1 MAPEIKYA
9 QSGDVAIAYMTIG
22 SGPVDIVYA
31 PGSISHLEHELAE
44 PRWAGFIRD
53 LSRMARVIKF
63 DKRGTGLSDR
73 VNSPNMDQRIDDIR
87 AVMDAAGSERAILLG
102 ISEGGSMCALFA
114 ATYPHRVSKL
124 ILMASFADRKQAIP
138 SNSRQWIPTAE
149 ELRAAWGTGAS
160 LSLYS
165 TELPKDPAF
174 LEWWQKFERL
184 SASPNA
190 LIELRRYNAEIDVK
204 AILPSIQAPTLVV
217 HGIGDFRIS
226 VEASRDMVRRI
237 PDAKLVEIDS
247 DNHLIWLD
255 QTGAVI
261 SAIQSFVG
269 LPDAPA
275 IEDRVL
281 ATVLFTDIVD
291 STRQAVD
298 LGDAEWRRKLQ
309 AHDSVVEYE
318 IGKLQ
323 GRRIKSL
330 GDGVLATFETPGRAV
345 KCALSIIS
353 RVASIGLAVRAGLHT
368 GELNVARDGDVSG
381 IAVHIASRVN
391 HQASANEVWTTR
403 TVKDLVAGSGLR
415 FIDRG
420 SNALKGLD
428 EPLRLYQ
435 AVEQDQSK
443 QI

>member
-44 PRWAGFIRD
+44 PRWAGFVRD
-53 LSRMARVIKF
+53 LSQIARVIKF

-73 VNSPNMDQRIDDIR
+73 VNSPSMDERIDDIR

-124 ILMASFADRKQAIP
+124 ILLASFADRKQAIP
-138 SNSRQWIPTAE
+138 STSNQWIPTAH
-149 ELRAAWGTGAS
+149 ELREYWGSGAS

-165 TELPKDPAF
+165 TDLPKNPAF
-174 LEWWQKFERL
+174 LEWWKKFERL
-184 SASPNA
+184 SASPKA

-204 AILPSIQAPTLVV
+204 AILPSIQAPALII
-217 HGIGDFRIS
+217 HGTSDIRIS
-226 VEASRDMVRRI
+226 VEASREMARRI
-237 PDAKLVEIDS
+237 PNAKLVEIES

-255 QTGAVI
+255 ETGSVI
-261 SAIQSFVG
+261 SAIRSFVG

-275 IEDRVL
+275 TEDRVL

-291 STRQAVD
+291 STRQAVE
-298 LGDAEWRRKLQ
+298 LGDAEWTRKLQ
-309 AHDSVVEYE
+309 AHDAVVELA
-318 IGKLQ
+318 INNSR

-330 GDGVLATFETPGRAV
+330 GDGVLATFEAPGRAV
-345 KCALSIIS
+345 NCALSIVA
-353 RVASIGLAVRAGLHT
+353 RVAAIGVAVRAGLHT

-381 IAVHIASRVN
+381 IAVHIAARIN
-391 HQASANEVWTTR
+391 QQAKANEVWTSR
-403 TVKDLVAGSGLR
+403 TVKDLVAGSGLQ
-415 FIDRG
+415 FVDRG
-420 SNALKGLD
+420 SNPVKGLD
-428 EPLRLYQ
+428 EPLQLYQ
-435 AVEQDQSK
+435 AVAQDQNA
-443 QI
+443 